1 MGFGHCGAFIC
12 LYTLFPF
19 SLLSLLSVL
28 SSVYQK
34 CPSSIFPSSLHLPS
48 LPPSFFWPSPLFL
61 PQYFQFGWSLFLPL
75 FLSSASHWR
84 RMLQVSGSR
93 FRVWRSW
100 VAVTIR
106 MPVMSW
112 TGWSRRVRAVQNRST
127 PMGCPADAPSKQWVC
142 CFLLEGTVIP
152 KLWNFLFIR
161 VSMLLNSWIFPVK
174 MKPDW
179 CILMFDLFSCTWII
193 EQAVVLSF
201 TCVVLWVDQVFILNA
216 VPDEASVNRPEI
228 SAAFGLTCQDC
239 DKTHKGSIICRQ
251 VTKW

>member
-19 SLLSLLSVL
+19 SLLSLLSLQVL
-28 SSVYQK
+28 S
-34 CPSSIFPSSLHLPS
+34 F
-48 LPPSFFWPSPLFL
+48 
-61 PQYFQFGWSLFLPL
+61 FLPL

-127 PMGCPADAPSKQWVC
+127 PTGCPADAPSKPWVC
-142 CFLLEGTVIP
+142 CF
-152 KLWNFLFIR
+152 R

-179 CILMFDLFSCTWII
+179 CILMFDLLYLNGQTSSSLII
-193 EQAVVLSF
+193 YMCFL
-201 TCVVLWVDQVFILNA
+201 LWVDQLFILNA
-216 VPDEASVNRPEI
+216 VPDEASVNGPEI

-251 VTKW
+251 VIKWSMYSKVTGMLPRLLLAFTGWFPGCCEENEI